1 MRISVIIRAAVVVCA
16 LAPANGAWAADHRGQ
31 VTFSGLPVPGAAVTA
46 TRAGASRATVTD
58 DDGRYRFADLA
69 DGPWTIEIAMLG
81 FTTTRQEVVVA
92 ADAGPG
98 AFVLTVLPFDEI
110 AKGNV
115 VRNDPTPPAPAANT
129 GKTGAA
135 PARPPASGGFQRAAV
150 TATSAASAP
159 AASRPGDAPIVGG
172 GGGGDDRSA
181 DAADGFLINGSVNNS
196 ASSPFAQLA
205 AFGNNRRGVR
215 SLYNGGIGVVLN
227 NSAWDS
233 SPYSFTNRDAPKP
246 NYSDLQVMGS
256 FAGPVKLGFRSRANL
271 FVGYQHVSNNDAT
284 TQTAIVPTLAERRGD
299 FSSTLDPAG
308 RPVRLIDPTTGA
320 PFTGNAI
327 PQSQI
332 SPQASALL
340 PFYPLANVDAG
351 GTYNFQSPVL
361 VKTTQDAVQA
371 RIIQSINQKNQLF
384 GNVSFQRMATDGAN
398 IFNWIDKNV
407 VTGVDAPV
415 NWSHRFNQFMT
426 VRLRYQYTALIT
438 HATPFFANQRNV
450 SGEAGITG
458 NDQDPQNWGP
468 PNLTFASGIAG
479 LSSAQYASNTD
490 QTHAGGGEVLWNHGR
505 HNVTYGGDIKTRHLD
520 IVQQQNARG
529 GFTFTGQSTGDDF
542 ADFLLGL
549 PKAST
554 IAFGNADKLL
564 HQTLADAYVTDDW
577 RISPSFTANV
587 GVRWEFESP
596 FSEKLG
602 RLVNLDVAPGF
613 TSAAPVVGDNPVHT
627 DFRGIQPRIG
637 VAWRPI
643 AGSSLVVR
651 GGYGIYRNAGVYQT
665 MDLLMAQQPP
675 LSRTQ
680 TIDNTSAHPLTMANG
695 FYTPVQSTPLN
706 TFAVDPDFR
715 VGFAHNWQLLVQRDL
730 PASLT
735 MTATYLGTHGS
746 HLLQEFLPNT
756 YPIGAANPCPTCP
769 AGFAYLT
776 SNGTSNRNAAQLQLR
791 RRLRNGLTASV
802 QYTLSKA
809 TDNAAAAF
817 TGASVN
823 GAALAQDWLNLDA
836 EIAPSNF
843 DQRHLVVASVQ
854 YTSGVGVGGGTLMDG
869 FRGALLKGWTLTAQL
884 TTGSGLP
891 LTPVFLT
898 SVPGTGVTGSIRG
911 DLTGV
916 SPSDIAEGYYAN
928 AAAYTAPASGRWG
941 NAGRNSIRGP
951 STFSLNGGAGRS
963 FLWTERLSLDW
974 RIDATNLLNRVTFT
988 GVNTIVG
995 SSQFGLPVTA
1005 NTMRKLTSTLRLRF

>member
-1 MRISVIIRAAVVVCA
+1 LRTSVIAIATAVALWCASTAA
-16 LAPANGAWAADHRGQ
+16 AADHRGQ
-31 VTFSGLPVPGAAVTA
+31 VTFANLPVPGATITA
-46 TRAGASRATVTD
+46 THAGATRATVTD

-69 DGPWTIEIAMLG
+69 DGSWTIEITMLG
-81 FTTTRQEVVVA
+81 FAAIRQDVVVA
-92 ADAGPG
+92 PDAAPST
-98 AFVLTVLPFDEI
+98 FVLTVLPFEDI

-115 VRNDPTPPAPAANT
+115 IKNDPTPPASAANA
-129 GKTGAA
+129 GKPGAV
-135 PARPPASGGFQRAAV
+135 PARPPAANGGFQRAAV
-150 TATSAASAP
+150 TATPAASAP
-159 AASRPGDAPIVGG
+159 AASRPADAPIVA
-172 GGGGDDRSA
+172 GGGDDRSA

-233 SPYSFTNRDAPKP
+233 SPYSFTGRDTPKP

-256 FAGPVKLGFRSRANL
+256 FAGPVKLGFRSKANL
-271 FVGYQHVSNNDAT
+271 FLGYQHVSNNDAT

-299 FSSTLDPAG
+299 FSSTLDPTG
-308 RPVRLIDPTTGA
+308 KPVRLVDPTTGT
-320 PFTGNAI
+320 PFANSTI
-327 PQSQI
+327 PQSRI

-340 PFYPLANVDAG
+340 PFYPLANVDAA

-361 VKTTQDAVQA
+361 VKTTQDAVQT
-371 RIIQSINQKNQLF
+371 RIIQSISPKNQLF
-384 GNVSFQRMATDGAN
+384 GNVSFQRTATDGGN
-398 IFNWIDKNV
+398 IFNWVDKNV

-426 VRLRYQYTALIT
+426 LRLRYQYTALIT
-438 HATPFFANQRNV
+438 QATPFFSNQRNV
-450 SGEAGITG
+450 SGDAGIAG
-458 NDQDPQNWGP
+458 NNQEPENWGP

-479 LSSAQYASNTD
+479 FASPQFASNTD
-490 QTHAGGGEVLWNHGR
+490 QTHSGGGEVLWNHGR
-505 HNVTYGGDIKTRHLD
+505 HNVTYGGDVKTRHLD

-542 ADFLLGL
+542 ADFLLGV

-564 HQTLADAYVTDDW
+564 HQTIADAYVTDDW

-596 FSEKLG
+596 FSEQLG
-602 RLVNLDVAPGF
+602 RLVNLQIAPGF
-613 TSAAPVVGDNPVHT
+613 TSASPVVADNPLHA

-651 GGYGIYRNAGVYQT
+651 GGYGTYRNSGVYQT

-675 LSRTQ
+675 LSTTQ
-680 TIDNTSAHPLTMANG
+680 TLDNTPAHPLTMANG

-706 TFAVDPDFR
+706 TFAVDPDLR

-756 YPIGAANPCPTCP
+756 YPIGATSPCPTCP

-823 GAALAQDWLNLDA
+823 GSAIAQDWLNLDA
-836 EIAPSNF
+836 EVASSNF
-843 DQRHLVVASVQ
+843 DQLHLVTASVQ
-854 YTSGVGVGGGTLMDG
+854 YTSGVGVGGGNLMDG

-898 SVPGTGVTGSIRG
+898 SVPGTGVTGSMRG
-911 DLTGV
+911 DLTGA
-916 SPSDIAEGYYAN
+916 SLSDIAEGYYAN
-928 AAAYTAPASGRWG
+928 PDAYTAPATGRWG

-951 STFSLNGGAGRS
+951 AQFSLNGGAGRS
-963 FLWTERLSLDW
+963 FIWTERLSLDW

-995 SSQFGLPVTA
+995 SPQFGLPTQA

>member
-1 MRISVIIRAAVVVCA
+1 MAIAAALGLWCA
-16 LAPANGAWAADHRGQ
+16 RTAAAADHRGQ
-31 VTFSGLPVPGAAVTA
+31 VTFSGLPVPGVTVTA
-46 TRAGASRATVTD
+46 THAGTKRATVTD

-69 DGPWTIEIAMLG
+69 DGPWTIVVEMLG
-81 FTTTRQEVVVA
+81 FEPIHQDVVVA
-92 ADAGPG
+92 ADAAPT
-98 AFVLTVLPFDEI
+98 AFVLAVLPFDQI
-110 AKGNV
+110 SKGNV
-115 VRNDPTPPAPAANT
+115 VKNDPTPPAPAT
-129 GKTGAA
+129 GGKPGAL
-135 PARPPASGGFQRAAV
+135 PARPAAGAGFQRAAV
-150 TATSAASAP
+150 TATAAASAP
-159 AASRPGDAPIVGG
+159 SRPGDAPIVA

-181 DAADGFLINGSVNNS
+181 DAADGFLVNGSVNNS

-227 NSAWDS
+227 TSAWDS
-233 SPYSFTNRDAPKP
+233 SPYSFSSLQPPKP
-246 NYSDLQVMGS
+246 DYHDMQVMGS
-256 FAGPVKLGFRSRANL
+256 FAGPVKLGFRSKANL

-299 FSSTLDPAG
+299 FSSTLDPTG
-308 RPVRLIDPTTGA
+308 KPVRLIDPTTGA
-320 PFTGNAI
+320 PFLNNAI
-327 PQSQI
+327 PQSRI
-332 SPQASALL
+332 TPQASTLL
-340 PFYPLANVDAG
+340 NFYPTANVDAG

-361 VKTTQDAVQA
+361 VKTTQDAVQT
-371 RIIQSINQKNQLF
+371 RIIQSINPKNQLF
-384 GNVSFQRMATDGAN
+384 GNVSFQRTATDSGN
-398 IFNWIDKNV
+398 IFNWIDKNA
-407 VTGVDAPV
+407 VTGVDAPI
-415 NWSHRFNQFMT
+415 NLSHRFNQFMT
-426 VRLRYQYTALIT
+426 LRLRYQYTALFT
-438 HATPFFANQRNV
+438 HTTPFFSGQRNV
-450 SGEAGITG
+450 SGDAGITG
-458 NDQDPQNWGP
+458 NNQDPENWGP
-468 PNLTFASGIAG
+468 PNLAFASGVAG
-479 LSSAQYASNTD
+479 FGSPQFASNTD
-490 QTHAGGGEVLWNHGR
+490 QTHSAGGEVLWNHGR
-505 HNVTYGGDIKTRHLD
+505 HNLTYGGDLKTRRLNID
-520 IVQQQNARG
+520 QQQNARG
-529 GFTFTGQSTGDDF
+529 GFTFTGQSSGDDF

-554 IAFGNADKLL
+554 IAFGNPDKRL
-564 HQTLADAYVTDDW
+564 HQTLADAYITDDW

-596 FSEKLG
+596 FSEQLG
-602 RLVNLDVAPGF
+602 RLVNLQIAPGF
-613 TSAAPVVGDNPVHT
+613 ASATPVVSDNPLRS
-627 DFRGIQPRIG
+627 DFLGIQPRIG

-651 GGYGIYRNAGVYQT
+651 GGYGIYRNSGVYQT

-675 LSRTQ
+675 LSTTQ
-680 TIDNTSAHPLTMANG
+680 TIDNTPAHPLTMANG
-695 FYTPVQSTPLN
+695 FYTPAQSTPLN
-706 TFAVDPDFR
+706 TFAVDPDLR

-756 YPIGAANPCPTCP
+756 YPIGATNPCPTCP

-817 TGASVN
+817 VGASVN
-823 GAALAQDWLNLDA
+823 GAAIAQDWLNLDA
-836 EIAPSNF
+836 EVAPSNF
-843 DQRHLVVASVQ
+843 DQRHLVVANVQ

-884 TTGSGLP
+884 NTGSGLP

-898 SVPGTGVTGSIRG
+898 SVPGTGVTGSMRG
-911 DLTGV
+911 DLTGA

-928 AAAYTAPASGRWG
+928 PAAYTAPATGRWG

-963 FLWTERLSLDW
+963 FLWTERVSLDW
-974 RIDATNLLNRVTFT
+974 RIDATNILNRVTFT

-995 SSQFGLPVTA
+995 SSQFGLPVQA

>member
-1 MRISVIIRAAVVVCA
+1 VVVCA
-16 LAPANGAWAADHRGQ
+16 IVLASSAQAADHRGQ
-31 VTFSGLPVPGAAVTA
+31 VTFSGLPVPGATVTA
-46 TRAGASRATVTD
+46 TRSGTTRTTVTD
-58 DDGRYRFADLA
+58 DDGQYRFADLA

-81 FTTTRQEVVVA
+81 FATIRQEVSVA

-98 AFVLTVLPFDEI
+98 AFVLTVLAFDDI

-115 VRNDPTPPAPAANT
+115 VKNDPTPPAPAAGA
-129 GKTGAA
+129 GKPG
-135 PARPPASGGFQRAAV
+135 PSSSRPPANGGFQRAAV
-150 TATSAASAP
+150 TATPAASAP
-159 AASRPGDAPIVGG
+159 AAARPGDAPIVA

-205 AFGNNRRGVR
+205 AFGNNRRGAR

-233 SPYSFTNRDAPKP
+233 SPYSFSNRDTPKP
-246 NYSDLQVMGS
+246 NYSDFQVMGS
-256 FAGPVKLGFRSRANL
+256 FAGPVKLGLRTKANL
-271 FVGYQHVSNNDAT
+271 FLGYQHVSNNDAT
-284 TQTAIVPTLAERRGD
+284 TQTAIVPTVAERRGD
-299 FSSTLDPAG
+299 FSSTLGPTGA
-308 RPVRLIDPTTGA
+308 PVKLIDPATGA
-320 PFTGNAI
+320 PFPNTAI
-327 PQSQI
+327 PQSRI
-332 SPQASALL
+332 SPQAAALL
-340 PFYPLANVDAG
+340 PFYPLANLDAG
-351 GTYNFQSPVL
+351 GTYNFQAPVL
-361 VKTTQDAVQA
+361 AKTTQDAVQA
-371 RIIQSINQKNQLF
+371 RIIQSISPKNQLF
-384 GNVSFQRMATDGAN
+384 GNVSFQRTATDGAN
-398 IFNWIDKNV
+398 IFNWVDKNA
-407 VTGVDAPV
+407 VTGVDAPI

-426 VRLRYQYTALIT
+426 MRLRYEYTALFT
-438 HATPFFANQRNV
+438 NSTPFFSNQRNV
-450 SGEAGITG
+450 SGEAGIAG
-458 NDQDPQNWGP
+458 NDQAPENWGP
-468 PNLTFASGIAG
+468 PNLSFASGIAG
-479 LSSAQYASNTD
+479 WSSPQYASNSD
-490 QTHAGGGEVLWNHGR
+490 QTHAAGGEVLWNHGR

-529 GFTFTGQSTGDDF
+529 GFTFTGQSSGDDF

-596 FSEKLG
+596 FSEQLG
-602 RLVNLDVAPGF
+602 RLVNLNLAPGF
-613 TSAAPVVGDNPVHT
+613 TSAVPVVGDNPLHA

-651 GGYGIYRNAGVYQT
+651 GGYGIYRNTGVYQT
-665 MDLLMAQQPP
+665 MDMLMAQQPP
-675 LSRTQ
+675 LSTTQ
-680 TIDNTSAHPLTMANG
+680 TIDNTPAHPLTMANG

-706 TFAVDPDFR
+706 TFAVDPDLR

-756 YPIGAANPCPTCP
+756 YPIGAANPCTSCP

-776 SNGTSNRNAAQLQLR
+776 SNGTSNRNAGQLQLR

-823 GAALAQDWLNLDA
+823 GSAIAQDWLNLDA
-836 EIAPSNF
+836 EVAPSNF

-869 FRGALLKGWTLTAQL
+869 FRGALLKGWTLTANL
-884 TTGSGLP
+884 STGSGLP

-911 DLTGV
+911 TLTGA
-916 SPSDIAEGYYAN
+916 SPSDIADGYYAN
-928 AAAYTAPASGRWG
+928 PSAYTAPASGQWG

-951 STFSLNGGAGRS
+951 ATFSLNGGAGRS

-974 RIDATNLLNRVTFT
+974 RIDATNILNRVTFT
-988 GVNTIVG
+988 GVNTFVG
-995 SSQFGLPVTA
+995 SSQFGLPIQA